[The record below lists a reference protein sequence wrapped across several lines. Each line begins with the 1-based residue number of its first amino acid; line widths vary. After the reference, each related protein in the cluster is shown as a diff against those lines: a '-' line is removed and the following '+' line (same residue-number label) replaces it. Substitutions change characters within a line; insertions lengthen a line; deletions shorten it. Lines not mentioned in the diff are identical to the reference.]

1 MNKRDQGELRRRFKK
16 EQCTIIRMAG
26 CYVDAYRNKVLTF
39 NENFLNL
46 PEEEFYKYMD
56 IAKKTLGGN
65 IGNNILELEF
75 PPEEESAGG
84 RQQFY
89 MGLRSSGL
97 KNDDL
102 LDRLYDLIIENYVHT
117 GNFLILVFNDAYD
130 IMSRTSDNLKLD
142 ESEEVYEYIIVSVC
156 PVDLSKP
163 GLGYREDEHRI
174 GARRQDW
181 VVGAPDTGFLFP
193 AFNDRGAD
201 IHRIDYYIKDP
212 KDSHPE
218 FIEEVLGTGTRRTAK
233 ELKSA
238 FTAIVKSAY
247 GPDEDKAATVLTDI
261 TESINNRL
269 EEIRADAEA
278 GMAPSVPVVLDSRV
292 MDEILRENNIEEDKA
307 SRIRETVADEFAE
320 ETPML
325 DALVDE
331 KELKKNLE
339 ERRTRELVRENSE
352 LKKQLSVTNQ
362 GDGVIIKLPP
372 SDEDGITSRIIDS
385 QKYVLIPVDDD
396 ESVYING
403 RESRL

>member
-16 EQCTIIRMAG
+16 EQCTISRMAG